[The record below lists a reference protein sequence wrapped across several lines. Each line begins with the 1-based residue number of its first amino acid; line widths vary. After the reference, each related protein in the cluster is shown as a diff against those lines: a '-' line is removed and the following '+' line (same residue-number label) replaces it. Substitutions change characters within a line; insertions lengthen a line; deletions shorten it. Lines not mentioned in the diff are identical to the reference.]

1 MPKFISGEIV
11 LYQGKQYEVVKLLE
25 SLSDVLLKDVSSKK
39 LSKASIKEISEIGP
53 PLDEDDKII
62 DSEIIPLD
70 ALTEK
75 QKETARFRYNVI
87 EPIINSESGISVL
100 VEEIAAS
107 RGIGVSTIYSW
118 LQKFSY
124 TSNITSL
131 IDQEGRGGKGKN
143 RIESNIEEVINNCIE
158 KYYLKKRKSIK
169 YTFQMVYN
177 ECKDLNLKV
186 PHINTLRKRIKEKP
200 AEEVLRY
207 RKGRSAARNKFKERP
222 YHYHAEYPLMTAQID
237 HTLLDIMLVDEKTR
251 MPLKK
256 PWITI
261 LIDVYSRMILGF
273 YISFDAPGSYGTG
286 RAIAHAILP
295 KETYLAK
302 MNVDTEW
309 PCWGK
314 MKTIHCDNA
323 KEFKGKSL
331 KKSALDY
338 GINIVYRQVKVPE
351 YGGHIERLMGTF
363 ATELIDLPG
372 ATKISK
378 ELRSEFVP
386 EKNAAFTLNEFERW
400 VTMFI
405 THVYHKRIHSTISTT
420 PQEKWL
426 QGIRGDANT
435 KGIGIPERFTDARR
449 IMLDFM
455 PLIYRTVQRQG
466 VMIDN
471 IHYHGEPLY
480 KWINSIDPNVKSR
493 TQIKRKFIFKQD
505 PRDISRIYFLDP
517 EIKTYFEIP
526 YQNITGPPMS
536 KWEFKHVVRDLKE
549 NGKEVNEHE
558 IFSAYNKLR
567 EHTDASIKK
576 TKLQKLRNERSSKK
590 KIDDSIVQIEN
601 KPTKPSVIFKK
612 DDDDIKPFEIDYG
625 PFR

>member
-1 MPKFISGEIV
+1 M
-11 LYQGKQYEVVKLLE
+11 
-25 SLSDVLLKDVSSKK
+25 
-39 LSKASIKEISEIGP
+39 
-53 PLDEDDKII
+53 
-62 DSEIIPLD
+62 
-70 ALTEK
+70 
-75 QKETARFRYNVI
+75 
-87 EPIINSESGISVL
+87 
-100 VEEIAAS
+100 
-107 RGIGVSTIYSW
+107 
-118 LQKFSY
+118 
-124 TSNITSL
+124 
-131 IDQEGRGGKGKN
+131 
-143 RIESNIEEVINNCIE
+143 
-158 KYYLKKRKSIK
+158 
-169 YTFQMVYN
+169 
-177 ECKDLNLKV
+177 
-186 PHINTLRKRIKEKP
+186 
-200 AEEVLRY
+200 RY

-237 HTLLDIMLVDEKTR
+237 HTLLDIILVDEKTR

-286 RAIAHAILP
+286 RAIAHSILP

-378 ELRSEFVP
+378 ELRSEFIP

-493 TQIKRKFIFKQD
+493 AQIKRKFIFKQD